1 MSYPSLEQYQEALQH
16 PETALLDRELK
27 GGHVSTG
34 GLGLPIVMCGGFALT
49 YTVNVPGKRYAVRC
63 FHKQSP
69 DLEKR
74 YKAISAKLAEIRSS
88 YFLPFEFQPQGVRIS
103 GRTHP
108 IVKMAWARGDT
119 LGDFVADNFRNSS
132 ALSLLRTSIT
142 QLAQALEQRSVAH
155 GDIQPGNLMVADEG
169 ASVQLIDYDGMFVPE
184 IGALG
189 AAETGHRN
197 FQHPKRNRQ
206 FDATLDRFSLICI
219 AVALRAL
226 EVEWRLWNE
235 TQSDSDSFLF
245 RATDFTD
252 PGSSTIFKRLIGN
265 STVAIQAKA
274 LAAISLS
281 EFNRTPTLADF
292 LSGKGIPER
301 QIIVHTKPVAPPQY
315 ISQYTVLDARDYAAF
330 LRNVGSLVELVGQVT
345 DVKRGYSP
353 KARRPYIFVNFG
365 DWRGS
370 IVKLTIWSTAL
381 PKLQNLVDSELK
393 GKWVSVVGLVEPPY
407 VNRKYNYSHISIDIN
422 GANQIKVIAQGEAV
436 FRLGVKLY
444 AANIRAPEVNV
455 AVVEK
460 IRARTGSGPRARPA
474 PPTTPAA
481 LTPRFPISGNAAI
494 LDQIRKAHEAGSW
507 SSTSPVQPV
516 SAPPTSKPKKKL
528 TKIPWWVWV
537 AALLALVFILKQ

>member
-1 MSYPSLEQYQEALQH
+1 VSYPSLEQYQEALQH

-27 GGHVSTG
+27 GGHVSIG

-49 YTVNVPGKRYAVRC
+49 YTVNVPGKKYAVRC

-74 YKAISAKLAEIRSS
+74 YKAISAKLTEIRSS
-88 YFLPFEFQPQGVRIS
+88 YFLPFEFQPQGVRIG

-119 LGDFVADNFRNSS
+119 LGDFVAANFRNSAVVS
-132 ALSLLRTSIT
+132 SLRTSIT

-206 FDATLDRFSLICI
+206 FDATLDRFSLTCI

-226 EVEWRLWNE
+226 EVEWKLWDE

-245 RATDFTD
+245 RATDFSD
-252 PGSSTIFKRLIGN
+252 PGSSTIFKRLMDN
-265 STVAIQAKA
+265 PAVASQAKA

-292 LSGKGIPER
+292 LSGKGIPVT
-301 QIIVHTKPVAPPQY
+301 QIIVNTKPVAPPKY
-315 ISQYTVLDARDYAAF
+315 ISQYAVLDVRDYAAF
-330 LRNVGSLVELVGQVT
+330 LHSVGSLVELVGQVT
-345 DVKRGYSP
+345 DVKRGYSS
-353 KARRPYIFVNFG
+353 KAHRPYIFVNFG
-365 DWRGS
+365 DWRGK
-370 IVKLTIWSTAL
+370 IVKLTIWSAAL
-381 PKLQNLVDSELK
+381 PKLQHLVNSDLE

-422 GANQIKVIAQGEAV
+422 GTNQIRVIAQGEAA
-436 FRLGVKLY
+436 FRLGAKLGV
-444 AANIRAPEVNV
+444 ANIRASEVNDV
-455 AVVEK
+455 IAEK
-460 IRARTGSGPRARPA
+460 IREQTGSRTRKRPSAPTTSSA
-474 PPTTPAA
+474 PP
-481 LTPRFPISGNAAI
+481 PRFPISSNAAI
-494 LDQIRKAHEAGSW
+494 LDQIRKAHGTGSW
-507 SSTSPVQPV
+507 PSTPPIQPV
-516 SAPPTSKPKKKL
+516 ATPPVSKPKKRPIKV
-528 TKIPWWVWV
+528 PWWVWV
-537 AALLALVFILKQ
+537 AALLAVIFILKQ